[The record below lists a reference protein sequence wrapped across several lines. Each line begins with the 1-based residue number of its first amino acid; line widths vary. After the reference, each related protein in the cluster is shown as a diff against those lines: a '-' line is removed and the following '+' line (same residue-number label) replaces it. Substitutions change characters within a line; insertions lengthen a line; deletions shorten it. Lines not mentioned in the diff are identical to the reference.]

1 MKKLMI
7 AAAIVC
13 AAAFAQAA
21 QYTWSGNG
29 VFAGWSSSTDPEGY
43 EWNAGGTA
51 YLFLDSGATARDT
64 ILGVVAAGTFDA
76 SKYAYLDYTTIDG
89 ATSSFEGQFGASHV
103 APDYAGEN
111 MYFVLVSDKAYNY
124 DEPFDVKD
132 TAAKPYALVTDNMLV
147 AAEPTMGDV
156 KVKFGT
162 DGDLS
167 GVTGFEGSST
177 WVAQGVPE
185 PTSGLLLLLGVA
197 GLALRRRRA

>member
-29 VFAGWSSSTDPEGY
+29 VFAGWSSQKDGEGY
-43 EWNAGGTA
+43 DWNAGGTA
-51 YLFLDSGATARDT
+51 YLFLDAGLTARDT
-64 ILGVVAAGTFDA
+64 ILDAVAAGTFDA
-76 SKYAYLDYTTIDG
+76 SKYAYLDYATIDG
-89 ATSSFEGQFGASHV
+89 TTASFESQFGESHV

-111 MYFVLVSDKAYNY
+111 MYFVLVSDKAYDY
-124 DEPFDVKD
+124 DEPFGVKD

-156 KVKFGT
+156 TVKFGG

-167 GVTGFEGSST
+167 GLTSDGGSAT